1 MCKKRDMCKI
11 VAGAEH
17 RSGLGLCA
25 AFDGPCAYVQAAA
38 VGVASVSA
46 SALPS
51 TGVVAV
57 SPRKGLEL
65 ETPFE
70 LVAEYWVGDELPLKY
85 GYETDDS
92 VLRTPTANPKLANV
106 RLSVPV
112 AKSGRGGRSGRLL
125 RRARRRRL
133 SDEEEAAHGNV
144 TLYVMVVDQVGAK
157 GEGETSVVVME
168 IVVEGEALAN
178 LTNELLD
185 NAFAAADLSPS
196 ET

>member
-1 MCKKRDMCKI
+1 
-11 VAGAEH
+11 
-17 RSGLGLCA
+17 
-25 AFDGPCAYVQAAA
+25 
-38 VGVASVSA
+38 VSA